1 MKIVDYFYA
10 LPDESLVILAMNDW
24 RDLEMLCYALTL
36 DLYFYSKVK

>member
-36 DLYFYSKVK
+36 DLYFYNKVK

>member
-36 DLYFYSKVK
+36 DLYFYSKIK

>member
-36 DLYFYSKVK
+36 DLYFYNNIK

>member
-1 MKIVDYFYA
+1 MKIVDYFYT